1 MDNILVIMGPTA
13 SGKSSLAL
21 KAAEMFDGEIV
32 SADSMQLYR
41 GLEIGTAQPTQEER
55 KKAPHHLV
63 GIWDI
68 DRRADVFTFQ
78 ALADEAIRDIRKRG
92 KLPIVAGG
100 TGLYLKNLL
109 YGLDDMPGD
118 RSIRKELDELYDS
131 PEKEPLLFEK
141 MAQLDPEAL
150 EKFRLCRRRLIRALE
165 VKIITGK
172 SILELQSQSEKTLRY
187 PDITA
192 VKLDIPPEELAKKIA
207 VRAKKMLE
215 DGWIEEAQAAIN
227 NGLLTSPTAHQA
239 LGYKIIS
246 SYLNGDFDFNT
257 LYEKI
262 CAATRQYARRQRTWF
277 RHQHPEAVAL
287 SGAEAEDFIRRA
299 DKLYNRSR

>member
-1 MDNILVIMGPTA
+1 MDNILVIMGPTV

-41 GLEIGTAQPTQEER
+41 GLEIGTAQPTPEER
-55 KKAPHHLV
+55 KKVPHHLV

-68 DRRADVFTFQ
+68 DRRTDVFTFQ

-172 SILELQSQSEKTLRY
+172 SILELQSQSEKALRY

-287 SGAEAEDFIRRA
+287 SGTEAEDFIRRA

>member
-1 MDNILVIMGPTA
+1 MGPTA

-21 KAAEMFDGEIV
+21 QAAELLNGEIV
-32 SADSMQLYR
+32 SADSMQLYH
-41 GLEIGTAQPTQEER
+41 GLEIGTAQPTTEER
-55 KKAPHHLV
+55 KKIPHHLV

-68 DRRADVFTFQ
+68 EKRADVFTFQ
-78 ALADEAIRDIRKRG
+78 ALADEAIRDIQSRG

-118 RSIRKELDELYDS
+118 REIRKELDELYDA

-141 MAQLDPEAL
+141 MTQVDPEAL

-172 SILELQSQSEKTLRY
+172 SILELQSKNEKTLRY
-187 PDITA
+187 PEITA
-192 VKLDIPPEELAKKIA
+192 IKLDVAPEVLAQKIA
-207 VRAKKMLE
+207 LRAKIMLE
-215 DGWIEEAQAAIN
+215 TGWIDEAKAAID
-227 NGLLTSPTAHQA
+227 NGLLTTPTAHQA
-239 LGYKIIS
+239 LGYKIIA
-246 SYLNGDFDFNT
+246 SYLNGDFDYDT

-287 SGAEAEDFIRRA
+287 PVDEAREFIKKA
-299 DKLYNRSR
+299 DKLYKRSI